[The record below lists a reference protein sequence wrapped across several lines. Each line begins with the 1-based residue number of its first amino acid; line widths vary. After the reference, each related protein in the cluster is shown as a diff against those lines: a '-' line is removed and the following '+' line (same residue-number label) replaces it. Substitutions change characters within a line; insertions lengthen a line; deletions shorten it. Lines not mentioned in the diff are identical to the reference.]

1 MNEWLETLK
10 EFDKS
15 GKVEKCP
22 FCKAGSGA
30 VKVDVREEKGEGVTI
45 FMECRECGRGVH
57 FN

>member
-1 MNEWLETLK
+1 MNKWLEALK
-10 EFDKS
+10 EFDKT

-30 VKVDVREEKGEGVTI
+30 VKVDVHEEKGERAKI
-45 FMECRECGRGVH
+45 FMECRACGRGVH